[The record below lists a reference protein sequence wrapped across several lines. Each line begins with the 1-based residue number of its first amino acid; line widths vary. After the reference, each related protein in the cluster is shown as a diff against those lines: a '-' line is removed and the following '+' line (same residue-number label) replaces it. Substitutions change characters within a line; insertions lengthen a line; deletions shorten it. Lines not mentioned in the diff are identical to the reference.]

1 MLEKILVINL
11 GGTSSK
17 VAIYFDDTVHQEKT
31 IRHGQEELRD
41 LFTNKEQIDYRT
53 VMIQNWFEEIN
64 FDVSDLTAIGVR
76 GGNLPSELSKS
87 GGTYVIDEFL
97 LEQIG
102 KQYNENAQFY
112 HGVVIGLPIAL
123 NLSKG
128 KKDIGIYVTDPPTVN
143 ELEPVAKIAG
153 HPGFERIPVFHAL
166 NQRAV
171 ARRAAAD
178 LHQTYEDSRLIVVH
192 LGAGISVG
200 VHKGGRVIDVNNVTR
215 GDGPMA
221 PNRAGQL
228 PMSQLI
234 EAAYKSECTL
244 EEAQLKLRLGG
255 GVKSYLGTDDMREV
269 EKMIEDGDT
278 YAELIWEALVY
289 QVAKEIGSCITVLDG
304 EVDAICYTGGMAYS
318 EKLIT
323 ALNKKVD
330 KLAPVRLYAGEFEN
344 EGLALGALRVIR
356 QEEKPVQII
365 TE

>member
-1 MLEKILVINL
+1 MEKILVINL

-17 VAIYFDDTVHQEKT
+17 VAIYFDENLYEKKT
-31 IRHGQEELRD
+31 ISHEKEELAD

-53 VMIQNWFEEIN
+53 KMINNWLREID
-64 FDVSDLTAIGVR
+64 FDAKELTAIGVR

-87 GGTYVIDEFL
+87 GGTYFIDSYL
-97 LEQIG
+97 QSLILANYDDDG
-102 KQYNENAQFY
+102 QFY
-112 HGVVIGLPIAL
+112 HGVVIGVPIAL
-123 NLSKG
+123 NLRNGNEK
-128 KKDIGIYVTDPPTVN
+128 IGIYVTDPPTVN

-153 HPGFERIPVFHAL
+153 HPDFERIPVFHAL

-171 ARRAAAD
+171 ARRVAKEMNK
-178 LHQTYEDSRLIVVH
+178 TYEETRLIVVH

-200 VHKGGRVIDVNNVTR
+200 VHCGGRVIDVNNVTR

-234 EAAYKSECTL
+234 EAVYKGNCTL

-255 GVKSYLGTDDMREV
+255 GVKAYLGTDDMRKV
-269 EKMIEDGDT
+269 EEMILSGDE
-278 YAELIWEALVY
+278 YAKLIWEALVY
-289 QVAKEIGSCITVLDG
+289 QVAKEIGSCFTVLDG
-304 EVDAICYTGGMAYS
+304 KVDAICYTGGMAFS
-318 EKLIT
+318 DKLIT

-330 KLAPVRLYAGEFEN
+330 KLAPIKCYPGEFEN

-356 QEEKPVQII
+356 GDEQAVQI
-365 TE
+365 EKE

>member
-1 MLEKILVINL
+1 MEKILVINL

-17 VAIYFDDTVHQEKT
+17 VAIYFDETLHAEKT
-31 IRHGQEELRD
+31 IRHEKEELAD

-53 VMIQNWFEEIN
+53 EMINQWLGEIK
-64 FDVSDLTAIGVR
+64 FDVTSLTAIGVR
-76 GGNLPSELSKS
+76 GGNLPSELSKN
-87 GGTYVIDEFL
+87 GGTYVIDKKL
-97 LEQIG
+97 QQQIFEN
-102 KQYNENAQFY
+102 YDENAQFY
-112 HGVVIGLPIAL
+112 HGVVIGVPIAL
-123 NLSKG
+123 KLINGNEK
-128 KKDIGIYVTDPPTVN
+128 IGIYVTDPPTVN

-153 HPGFERIPVFHAL
+153 HPDFERIPVFHAL

-171 ARRAAAD
+171 ARRFASEMNKS
-178 LHQTYEDSRLIVVH
+178 YEEMRLIVVH

-200 VHKGGRVIDVNNVTR
+200 AHRGGRVIDVNNVTR

-234 EAAYKSECTL
+234 EAVYKSECTL

-255 GVKSYLGTDDMREV
+255 GVKAYLGTDDMRKV
-269 EKMIEDGDT
+269 EEMIASGDE

-289 QVAKEIGSCITVLDG
+289 QVAKEIGSCFTVLDG
-304 EVDAICYTGGMAYS
+304 EVDAICYTGGMAFS
-318 EKLIT
+318 DKLIK

-330 KLAPVRLYAGEFEN
+330 KLAPIKHYPGEFEN

-356 QEEKPVQII
+356 GEEKPVQL
-365 TE
+365 

>member
-1 MLEKILVINL
+1 MEKILVINL

-17 VAIYFDDTVHQEKT
+17 VAIYFDDTLHEEKT
-31 IRHGQEELRD
+31 IRHEKEELAN
-41 LFTNKEQIDYRT
+41 LFSNKEQIDYRT
-53 VMIQNWFEEIN
+53 EMILNWLQEID
-64 FDVSDLTAIGVR
+64 FQVTDLTAIGVR
-76 GGNLPSELSKS
+76 GGNLPSHLSKS
-87 GGTYVIDEFL
+87 GGTYVIDQHLQALIFKE
-97 LEQIG
+97 
-102 KQYNENAQFY
+102 YDENAQFY

-123 NLSKG
+123 KLTQGNE
-128 KKDIGIYVTDPPTVN
+128 DIGIYVTDPPTVN

-153 HPGFERIPVFHAL
+153 HPDFERIPVFHAL

-171 ARRAAAD
+171 ARRVAAD
-178 LHQTYEDSRLIVVH
+178 MEKTYEEARLIIVH

-200 VHKGGRVIDVNNVTR
+200 VHRDGRVIDVNNVTR

-234 EAAYKSECTL
+234 EAVYKSNCTL

-255 GVKSYLGTDDMREV
+255 GVKAYLGTDDMREV
-269 EKMIEDGDT
+269 EKMIASGDD

-289 QVAKEIGSCITVLDG
+289 QVAKEIGSCVTVLDG
-304 EVDAICYTGGMAYS
+304 EVDAICFTGGMAYS
-318 EKLIT
+318 EKLIK

-330 KLAPVRLYAGEFEN
+330 KLAPTKLYAGEFEN

-356 QEEKPVQII
+356 GEESPVQIPK
-365 TE
+365 

>member
-1 MLEKILVINL
+1 MEKILVINL

-17 VAIYFDDTVHQEKT
+17 VALYFDDTLHQEKT
-31 IRHGQEELRD
+31 IRHEKEELAD
-41 LFTNKEQIDYRT
+41 LFTNKEQVDYRT
-53 VMIQNWFEEIN
+53 KMIENWLADIS
-64 FDVSDLTAIGVR
+64 FDKKDLTAIGVR
-76 GGNLPSELSKS
+76 GGNLPSDISKS
-87 GGTYVIDEFL
+87 GGTYVID
-97 LEQIG
+97 
-102 KQYNENAQFY
+102 KQLQALIFANYDEKAQFY
-112 HGVVIGLPIAL
+112 HGVVIGVPIAL
-123 NLSKG
+123 KLSESRES
-128 KKDIGIYVTDPPTVN
+128 IGIYVTDPPTVN

-153 HPGFERIPVFHAL
+153 HPDFERIPVFHAL

-171 ARRAAAD
+171 ARRVA
-178 LHQTYEDSRLIVVH
+178 LEMNKSYEEARLIVVH

-200 VHKGGRVIDVNNVTR
+200 VHRDGRVIDVNNVTR

-234 EAAYKSECTL
+234 EAVYKGNCTL

-255 GVKSYLGTDDMREV
+255 GVKAYLGTDDMREV
-269 EKMIEDGDT
+269 EKMINSGDE

-289 QVAKEIGSCITVLDG
+289 QVAKEIGSCFTVLDG
-304 EVDAICYTGGMAYS
+304 EIDAICYTGGMAYS

-330 KLAPVRLYAGEFEN
+330 KLAPIKLYAGEFEN

-356 QEEKPVQII
+356 GEEKPVEII
-365 TE
+365 KE